1 MKKYNCFNHKKIHF
15 SMIENVLKKLMLIIG
30 MKGMKVKMKVKSDMT
45 ISKDI
50 IHIGAS
56 DKNIKIFENQYVLEN
71 GMSYNSYVIKDK
83 KNVILDTID
92 EKLTDKWLENL
103 EKALEGEKP
112 DYLIVSHMEPDHA
125 YNIGILAK
133 KYPEMKIV
141 GNQITFNMLANFFKE
156 IDFSNRKFVVMEGD
170 VLDIGNHKL
179 QFFMAPMVH
188 WPEVMVTYEQTE
200 KILFSAD
207 GFGKFGAIEPE
218 EEWDCEARRYYFG
231 IVGKYGMQ
239 VQALLKKAANL
250 DIQMIC
256 PLHGPILKD
265 NLGYY
270 IDKYNTWSSYK
281 PEEEGIYIACSSI
294 YGNTLKTA
302 EKLAEILKEK
312 GAKKVVLGD
321 LTKEDWAKAVG
332 NAFKYSHLIVAS
344 SSYNAGVFPP
354 MKQFL
359 DRLKERNYQ
368 NRTVGIIENGSWAP
382 SAGKCMKNVL
392 QEMKDINIIEPII
405 TIKSTMSNENIAQM
419 EEMAD
424 KIL

>member
-1 MKKYNCFNHKKIHF
+1 M
-15 SMIENVLKKLMLIIG
+15 
-30 MKGMKVKMKVKSDMT
+30 SDMT

-56 DKNIKIFENQYVLEN
+56 DKNIKIFESQYVLEN
-71 GMSYNSYVIKDK
+71 GMSYNSYLIKDE
-83 KNVILDTID
+83 KNVVLDTID
-92 EKLTDKWLENL
+92 EKLTDIWLENL
-103 EKALEGEKP
+103 DKALNGEKL

-125 YNIGILAK
+125 YNIGKLAK
-133 KYPEMKIV
+133 KYPKMKIV
-141 GNQITFNMLANFFKE
+141 GNQLTFNMLANFFKDV
-156 IDFSNRKFVVMEGD
+156 DFSNRKFVVMEGD
-170 VLDIGNHKL
+170 VLDIGKHKL

-207 GFGKFGAIEPE
+207 GFGKFGALDVD

-294 YGNTLKTA
+294 YGNTLKA
-302 EKLAEILKEK
+302 AQKLAEILKEK
-312 GAKKVVLGD
+312 GAKKVVLAD
-321 LTKEDWAKAVG
+321 LTKEDWAEAIED
-332 NAFKYSHLIVAS
+332 AFRYSHLIVAS
-344 SSYNAGVFPP
+344 SSYNAGLFPP

-359 DRLKERNYQ
+359 DHLKERNYQ

-382 SAGKCMKNVL
+382 SAGKCMKGTL
-392 QEMKDINIIEPII
+392 EEMKNIHIIEPMI
-405 TIKSTMSNENIAQM
+405 TIKSTMSQENIAQM

-424 KIL
+424 VLLGTF

>member
-1 MKKYNCFNHKKIHF
+1 M
-15 SMIENVLKKLMLIIG
+15 
-30 MKGMKVKMKVKSDMT
+30 SDMT

-56 DKNIKIFENQYVLEN
+56 DKDIKIFESQYVLKN
-71 GMSYNSYVIKDK
+71 GMSYNSYLIKDE
-83 KNVILDTID
+83 KNVVLDTID
-92 EKLTDKWLENL
+92 EKLTDIWFKNL
-103 EKALEGEKP
+103 EKALDGEKP

-125 YNIGILAK
+125 YNIGKLAK

-141 GNQITFNMLANFFKE
+141 GNQLTFNMLANFFKE

-170 VLDIGNHKL
+170 VLDIGKHKL

-207 GFGKFGAIEPE
+207 GFGKFGALDIE

-239 VQALLKKAANL
+239 VQALLKEAATL

-256 PLHGPILKD
+256 PLHGPILKE

-294 YGNTLKTA
+294 YGNTLKA
-302 EKLAEILKEK
+302 AQKLAEILKEK
-312 GAKKVVLGD
+312 GAKKVVLAD
-321 LTKEDWAKAVG
+321 LTKEDWAEAIED
-332 NAFKYSHLIVAS
+332 AFRYSHLVVAS
-344 SSYNAGVFPP
+344 SSYNAGLFPP
-354 MKQFL
+354 MKRFL
-359 DRLKERNYQ
+359 DHLKERNYQ

-382 SAGKCMKNVL
+382 SAGKCMKGTL
-392 QEMKDINIIEPII
+392 EEMKNINIIEPMI
-405 TIKSTMSNENIAQM
+405 TIKSTMSDENIAQM
-419 EEMAD
+419 KEMAD

>member
-1 MKKYNCFNHKKIHF
+1 M
-15 SMIENVLKKLMLIIG
+15 
-30 MKGMKVKMKVKSDMT
+30 SDMT

-56 DKNIKIFENQYVLEN
+56 DKNIKIFESQYVLEN
-71 GMSYNSYVIKDK
+71 GMSYNSYLIKDE
-83 KNVILDTID
+83 KNVVLDTID
-92 EKLTDKWLENL
+92 EKLTDTWLENL
-103 EKALEGEKP
+103 EKALDGEKP

-125 YNIGILAK
+125 YNIGVIAK

-141 GNQITFNMLANFFKE
+141 GNQLTFNMLANFFKE

-170 VLDIGNHKL
+170 VLDIGKHKL

-207 GFGKFGAIEPE
+207 GFGKFGALDVD

-239 VQALLKKAANL
+239 VQALLKKAATL

-256 PLHGPILKD
+256 PLHGPILKE

-294 YGNTLKTA
+294 YGNTLKA
-302 EKLAEILKEK
+302 AQKLAEILKEK
-312 GAKKVVLGD
+312 GAKKVVLAD
-321 LTKEDWAKAVG
+321 LTKEDWAEAVED
-332 NAFKYSHLIVAS
+332 AFRYSHLIVAS
-344 SSYNAGVFPP
+344 SSYNAGLFPP

-359 DRLKERNYQ
+359 EHLKERNYQ

-382 SAGKCMKNVL
+382 SAGKCMKGTL
-392 QEMKDINIIEPII
+392 EEMKNINKIEPII
-405 TIKSTMSNENIAQM
+405 TIKSTMSDENISQM

-424 KIL
+424 KILEK